1 MVTTPARAWTKL
13 LGSPDY
19 DYAEA
24 LTTGCNGAIDE
35 QANSGSADTLL
46 AKCSADCTQA
56 WTRPPPRARDLG
68 FGVFSKTGVFDQTL
82 NDIVLVS
89 RPDKFDAL
97 ASWNCGTQKTI
108 QRLSL

>member
-19 DYAEA
+19 DSAEA
-24 LTTGCNGAIDE
+24 LTTGR
-35 QANSGSADTLL
+35 ADTLL

-68 FGVFSKTGVFDQTL
+68 FGVFSKTGGFDQTL
-82 NDIVLVS
+82 NDIVFVS
-89 RPDKFDAL
+89 RADKFDAL

>member
-19 DYAEA
+19 DCAEA
-24 LTTGCNGAIDE
+24 LTVGRDGTIDE
-35 QANSGSADTLL
+35 QADSGSTGAFLIQY
-46 AKCSADCTQA
+46 SAECTKA
-56 WTRPPPRARDLG
+56 WTRPPPRVRDLG
-68 FGVFSKTGVFDQTL
+68 FGIFSKTGVFDQTL
-82 NDIVLVS
+82 NDIVFVS
-89 RPDKFDAL
+89 RADKFDAL